1 MAFVGTLT
9 ICLIYI
15 MYTRFMQWY
24 NYKKVEENWP
34 PALNPCPDFWVQSAD
49 GTKCKNIKGVGDL
62 PTNEVHDALVK
73 GKTKKSDIKRHCL
86 WASRNNVPWEGVDN
100 KC

>member
-1 MAFVGTLT
+1 MQVIAMAFVGTLT

-34 PALNPCPDFWVQSAD
+34 PALNPCP
-49 GTKCKNIKGVGDL
+49 
-62 PTNEVHDALVK
+62 
-73 GKTKKSDIKRHCL
+73 
-86 WASRNNVPWEGVDN
+86 
-100 KC
+100 